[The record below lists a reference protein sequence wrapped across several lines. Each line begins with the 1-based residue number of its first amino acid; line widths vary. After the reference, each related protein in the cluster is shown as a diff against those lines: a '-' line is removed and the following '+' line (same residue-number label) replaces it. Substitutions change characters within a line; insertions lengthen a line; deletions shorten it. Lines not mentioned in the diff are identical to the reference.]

1 MPLALSLWHEVVGG
15 HMPGTSFLTQIGL
28 EHYLVLSAI
37 LFVLGM
43 LGVLLRRNVIVILM
57 SIELMLNAV
66 NVTFI
71 AFSKYSQ
78 NVDGQIMV
86 FFVMTIAA
94 AEAAVGL
101 ALAVSIFKRF
111 KEVNIRFFEHLKG

>member
-1 MPLALSLWHEVVGG
+1 MPE
-15 HMPGTSFLTQIGL
+15 TNIITEIGL
-28 EHYLVLSAI
+28 NHYLVLSAI
-37 LFVLGM
+37 LFSLGM
-43 LGVLLRRNVIVILM
+43 AGVLLRRNLIVLLM

-66 NVTFI
+66 NISFVS
-71 AFSKYSQ
+71 FSNYTGKL
-78 NVDGQIMV
+78 DGQVMV

>member
-1 MPLALSLWHEVVGG
+1 MF
-15 HMPGTSFLTQIGL
+15 GTDFHLQVFTEIGL
-28 EHYLVLSAI
+28 EHYLVLSAV
-37 LFVLGM
+37 LFSVGM
-43 LGVLLRRNVIVILM
+43 AGVLLRRNVIVLLM

-66 NVTFI
+66 NISFV
-71 AFSKYSQ
+71 AFSKY
-78 NVDGQIMV
+78 NNNLEGQVMV

-111 KEVNIRFFEHLKG
+111 KEVNIRFFEHLRG

>member
-1 MPLALSLWHEVVGG
+1 MQETNILTDISLN
-15 HMPGTSFLTQIGL
+15 
-28 EHYLVLSAI
+28 HYLVLSAV
-37 LFVLGM
+37 LFSLGM
-43 LGVLLRRNVIVILM
+43 AGVLLRRNLIVLLM
-57 SIELMLNAV
+57 SVELMLNAV
-66 NVTFI
+66 NISFV
-71 AFSKYSQ
+71 AFAKYTGKI
-78 NVDGQIMV
+78 DGQVMV

>member
-1 MPLALSLWHEVVGG
+1 MRAVKVE
-15 HMPGTSFLTQIGL
+15 HMPSTDFINNIGL
-28 EHYLVLSAI
+28 NHYLILSAL
-37 LFVLGM
+37 LFVMGM
-43 LGVLLRRNVIVILM
+43 AGVLVRRNVIVMLM

-66 NVTFI
+66 NISFV
-71 AFSKYSQ
+71 AFSKFL
-78 NVDGQIMV
+78 NVLDGQILV

-101 ALAVSIFKRF
+101 AIAVSIFKRY

>member
-1 MPLALSLWHEVVGG
+1 MPE
-15 HMPGTSFLTQIGL
+15 TNIFTTIGL
-28 EHYLVLSAI
+28 EHYLVLSAV
-37 LFVLGM
+37 LFSMGM
-43 LGVLLRRNVIVILM
+43 AGVLLRRNLIVLLM

-66 NVTFI
+66 NISFV
-71 AFSKYSQ
+71 AFSKY
-78 NVDGQIMV
+78 NNNIEGQIMV

>member
-1 MPLALSLWHEVVGG
+1 MTGSDFPLQLFTE
-15 HMPGTSFLTQIGL
+15 IGL
-28 EHYLVLSAI
+28 EHYLVLSAV
-37 LFVLGM
+37 LFSIGM
-43 LGVLLRRNVIVILM
+43 AGVLLRRNIIVLLM

-66 NVTFI
+66 NISFV
-71 AFSKYSQ
+71 AFSKY
-78 NVDGQIMV
+78 NNNLEGQVMV

-111 KEVNIRFFEHLKG
+111 KEVNIRFFEHLRG

>member
-1 MPLALSLWHEVVGG
+1 MPETNLI
-15 HMPGTSFLTQIGL
+15 TDIGL
-28 EHYLVLSAI
+28 NHYLVLSVV
-37 LFVLGM
+37 LFSLGM
-43 LGVLLRRNVIVILM
+43 AGVLLRRNLIVLLM
-57 SIELMLNAV
+57 CIELMLNAV
-66 NVTFI
+66 NISFV
-71 AFSKYSQ
+71 AFSKFSGKI
-78 NVDGQIMV
+78 DGQVMV